1 MYVPRKNTAP
11 AAPVEVAAV
20 AAALQAEEVPL
31 VEAEAIPFR
40 VHCDI
45 LTSVIQ

>member
-1 MYVPRKNTAP
+1 MYGPRKNTAP
-11 AAPVEVAAV
+11 AAPVEAEAE
-20 AAALQAEEVPL
+20 AALQAEEVPL

-40 VHCDI
+40 AHCDI